1 MNAHLQR
8 TIYEFQI
15 LFLLVIFSF
24 LHSESSLT
32 KQNKDITVNYT
43 SLQIVQ
49 KFLCVCVCEG
59 EMVLIGIVIY
69 DGGVLNRGSGR
80 KILRV
85 TLKSLRVSPKIGNIV
100 SAFFS
105 CFLTQ
110 NSLP

>member
-1 MNAHLQR
+1 
-8 TIYEFQI
+8 
-15 LFLLVIFSF
+15 
-24 LHSESSLT
+24 
-32 KQNKDITVNYT
+32 
-43 SLQIVQ
+43 
-49 KFLCVCVCEG
+49 
-59 EMVLIGIVIY
+59 MVLIGIVIY